1 MPKSC
6 GLVDAVNGAGDDGP
20 EPAAAAQGVVGVEE
34 GGVDGGPAVVLETST
49 LGSMGDRPRGG
60 AARSSPNGPEGSC
73 LAAVISGVG
82 RRRRRGTCIAVCRR
96 ERSSLED
103 DETGRRRPTIA
114 SSVASLSSL
123 SILRK

>member
-34 GGVDGGPAVVLETST
+34 GGVDGGPSC
-49 LGSMGDRPRGG
+49 GPRNLDPGRHG
-60 AARSSPNGPEGSC
+60 RQASWRSSLLVAEWEGSC

-82 RRRRRGTCIAVCRR
+82 RRRRRGTWIAVCRR

-103 DETGRRRPTIA
+103 DEKGRRRPTLA
-114 SSVASLSSL
+114 SLVASLSSL
-123 SILRK
+123 CAVF